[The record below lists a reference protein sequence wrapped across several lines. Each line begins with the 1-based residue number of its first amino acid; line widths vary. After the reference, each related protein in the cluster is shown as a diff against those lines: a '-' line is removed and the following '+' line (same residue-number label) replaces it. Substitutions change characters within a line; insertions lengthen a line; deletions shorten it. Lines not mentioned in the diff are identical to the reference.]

1 MACWAC
7 QKRAQERLAK
17 MKEQA
22 EHIKKMQAAQS
33 AMPPARKELIPPEV
47 ELTDANSDYFAAKM
61 KLFWKL

>member
-17 MKEQA
+17 IKEQA
-22 EHIKKMQAAQS
+22 ELIKKMQATPQE
-33 AMPPARKELIPPEV
+33 PARKELIPPEV

-61 KLFWKL
+61 KLFGKL